1 MSETKHSTRVT
12 LSQIAK
18 RVGLSSAAVSMA
30 LRGHQR
36 ISAATR
42 QRVLEE
48 ATRLGYVYD
57 RGAAKLRTGQSDT
70 VGIIISDIANGFF
83 GELVAGVDEVIA
95 ETGMISFLFN
105 TRDDVRRQESLLIR
119 LREQGVDGM
128 ILCPAPG
135 TDPALLERISAWGI
149 PTVQMLRCIS
159 ADQADYVSADY
170 RTGVEALCEH
180 LLAIGHRRIAFL
192 GGCHDHSATSQ
203 RLAGFHGA
211 LQRHGLAPAGIIRC
225 PATRQA
231 GRESIKTLLA
241 TPQPATAAIC
251 YNDLIAFG
259 VLAGLRD
266 AGLVP
271 GQDFAVTGFDD
282 VEEAAASW
290 PPLTTAATH
299 PRDIGQ
305 AAGRLLLR
313 RIATPG
319 AAPERLII
327 PTEIIVRSSC
337 GAKTGG

>member
-1 MSETKHSTRVT
+1 MSETKHSARVT

-83 GELVAGVDEVIA
+83 GELVAGVDQVIA

-149 PTVQMLRCIS
+149 PTVQMLRYIS

-170 RTGVEALCEH
+170 RTGVETLCEH
-180 LLAIGHRRIAFL
+180 LLALGHRRIAFL
-192 GGCHDHSATSQ
+192 GGQPRSFGNQPAARRLSWCSAAS
-203 RLAGFHGA
+203 RAGPGWCYPLPVHPAGWA
-211 LQRHGLAPAGIIRC
+211 GEYQNPARDAATRHRRYLLQRSDRLWG
-225 PATRQA
+225 A
-231 GRESIKTLLA
+231 GR
-241 TPQPATAAIC
+241 AARC
-251 YNDLIAFG
+251 RAG
-259 VLAGLRD
+259 AGAGLCGHR
-266 AGLVP
+266 
-271 GQDFAVTGFDD
+271 
-282 VEEAAASW
+282 
-290 PPLTTAATH
+290 
-299 PRDIGQ
+299 
-305 AAGRLLLR
+305 
-313 RIATPG
+313 
-319 AAPERLII
+319 
-327 PTEIIVRSSC
+327 VR
-337 GAKTGG
+337 